1 MQIDFVE
8 EASFMAA
15 PQRFRT
21 AFRGFHREDVV
32 SYIEYLNNQ
41 HTAQV
46 EQLRNQLQ
54 EASAKASSQATDAL
68 QEQLDEALQRCKELE
83 QKLADVEANTAEK
96 ELETYR
102 RAERA
107 ERQANERARQIY
119 DQANAAL
126 EDATQMAESAAEK
139 IGQIADLT
147 VAQLREYQNSISATA
162 DSFRNAAATLYAV
175 KSEE

>member
-1 MQIDFVE
+1 
-8 EASFMAA
+8 MAA

-54 EASAKASSQATDAL
+54 EASAKASNQATDAL
-68 QEQLDEALQRCKELE
+68 QVQLDEALQRCKELE

-139 IGQIADLT
+139 IGQIADSTL
-147 VAQLREYQNSISATA
+147 AQLREYQNSISATA
-162 DSFRNAAATLYAV
+162 DSFRDAAATLYAV
-175 KSEE
+175 KPEE

>member
-1 MQIDFVE
+1 
-8 EASFMAA
+8 MAA

-54 EASAKASSQATDAL
+54 DASSKACTDATEEL
-68 QEQLDEALQRCKELE
+68 RSQLDAALQRCRELE
-83 QKLADVEANTAEK
+83 EKLAGVEANTAEK

-119 DQANAAL
+119 DRANAAL
-126 EDATQMAESAAEK
+126 NDATQMAESAAEK
-139 IGQIADLT
+139 VGQIADST
-147 VAQLREYQNSISATA
+147 VAQLRAYQASISATA
-162 DSFRNAAATLYAV
+162 DSFREAAATLYAV
-175 KSEE
+175 KPEE

>member
-1 MQIDFVE
+1 
-8 EASFMAA
+8 MAA

-54 EASAKASSQATDAL
+54 EANAKAADQAAEEL
-68 QEQLDEALQRCKELE
+68 QTQLDAALQRCQELE
-83 QKLADVEANTAEK
+83 QQLASVEANSAEK

-126 EDATQMAESAAEK
+126 ENATHMAESAAEQ
-139 IGQIADLT
+139 IGQIADST
-147 VAQLREYQNSISATA
+147 VAQLREYQSSISATA
-162 DSFRNAAATLYAV
+162 ESFRGAAATLYAV
-175 KSEE
+175 KTEE

>member
-1 MQIDFVE
+1 
-8 EASFMAA
+8 MAA

-21 AFRGFHREDVV
+21 AFRGFSREDVV

-41 HTAQV
+41 HTAQI

-54 EASAKASSQATDAL
+54 EANAKASGDAV
-68 QEQLDEALQRCKELE
+68 EALQLQLEDALRRCEELE
-83 QKLADVEANTAEK
+83 EKLANVEANTAEK

-126 EDATQMAESAAEK
+126 TDATNMAQSAADK
-139 IGQIADLT
+139 IGQIADAT
-147 VAQLREYQNSISATA
+147 VTQLREYQSSISATA
-162 DSFRNAAATLYAV
+162 DSFRDAAATLYAV
-175 KSEE
+175 KPEE

>member
-1 MQIDFVE
+1 
-8 EASFMAA
+8 MAA

-21 AFRGFHREDVV
+21 AFRGFSREDVV

-41 HTAQV
+41 HTAQI

-54 EASAKASSQATDAL
+54 EANAKASGDAVEAL
-68 QEQLDEALQRCKELE
+68 QLQLDEALRRCEELE
-83 QKLADVEANTAEK
+83 EKLANVEANTAEK

-126 EDATQMAESAAEK
+126 TDATNMAQSAADK
-139 IGQIADLT
+139 IGQIADAT
-147 VAQLREYQNSISATA
+147 VTQLREYQSSISATA
-162 DSFRNAAATLYAV
+162 DSFRDAAATLYAV
-175 KSEE
+175 KPEE

>member
-1 MQIDFVE
+1 
-8 EASFMAA
+8 MAA

-21 AFRGFHREDVV
+21 AFRGFSREDVV

-54 EASAKASSQATDAL
+54 EASTKASNKAAEELQA
-68 QEQLDEALQRCKELE
+68 QLEEALQRCKELE
-83 QKLADVEANTAEK
+83 EKLANVQTNTAGK

-126 EDATQMAESAAEK
+126 KNATDMAETAAEK
-139 IGQIADLT
+139 IGQIADAT
-147 VAQLREYQNSISATA
+147 VVQLREYQTSISATA
-162 DSFRNAAATLYAV
+162 DSFRDTADTLYAL
-175 KSEE
+175 KPEE

>member
-1 MQIDFVE
+1 
-8 EASFMAA
+8 MAA

-21 AFRGFHREDVV
+21 AFRGFSREDVV

-41 HTAQV
+41 HTAQI

-54 EASAKASSQATDAL
+54 EANAKASGDAVEAL
-68 QEQLDEALQRCKELE
+68 REQLEAALRRCEELE
-83 QKLADVEANTAEK
+83 EKLANVEANTAQK

-119 DQANAAL
+119 DQANTAL
-126 EDATQMAESAAEK
+126 TDATNMAQSAADK
-139 IGQIADLT
+139 IGQIADAT
-147 VAQLREYQNSISATA
+147 VTQLREYQTSISVTA
-162 DSFRNAAATLYAV
+162 DSFRDAVATLYAV
-175 KSEE
+175 KPEE